1 MISFEGFHYIC
12 SSFKTHSSVVQLQ
25 KKICLLW
32 WRLLEFVLI
41 KYYIPCNILPWRK
54 GSVLQILKFPKWA
67 CRALFILWDFSIMN
81 SALKCFAR
89 VQLLGLSYYCQVH
102 RALILFPF
110 FGSSEVC
117 LCSLG
122 HQPASS
128 PTPPAQER
136 NPAKPT
142 TVGRIQE
149 VQEGSDGLSCVLML
163 EADCRH
169 EWLLLP

>member
-1 MISFEGFHYIC
+1 
-12 SSFKTHSSVVQLQ
+12 
-25 KKICLLW
+25 
-32 WRLLEFVLI
+32 
-41 KYYIPCNILPWRK
+41 
-54 GSVLQILKFPKWA
+54 
-67 CRALFILWDFSIMN
+67 MN

-169 EWLLLP
+169 EWLLLPQVMLCKRMFPAFPPLPVLVDQVKDNIHYLTCLSVIFLPLIARKGPRSPCTPPAFTHLGRSQDNVSECCYLQHLKY